1 MGRTKEKGDS
11 TPTSNRDKSES
22 SKSIKSK
29 ASPKS
34 TVSEQSLPPQ
44 RSLYDDMD
52 SDAGI
57 DDIIAGKSGFAN
69 AASTLVDI
77 SKNGADFD
85 KKGDHFD
92 DPIPDTIES
101 VHNDKFYPDTIE
113 SVHNDKF
120 FATSMLSMQSSSMQI
135 MYHDARK
142 MSVNLKALLITN
154 IRTTL
159 FRKIKF
165 LTNEKL
171 GRESSICQ
179 LLFQTTGITNPV
191 EQIAKYE
198 GIRQLIQ
205 RQMNS
210 KRNYCTDQI
219 MAKARGTLIIYL
231 FFLNLMKTHFF
242 YGQNY

>member
-1 MGRTKEKGDS
+1 MGRTKQKGDT
-11 TPTSNRDKSES
+11 TPTSNKDKAES

-29 ASPKS
+29 ASPTS

-52 SDAGI
+52 SDSGI

-69 AASTLVDI
+69 AAETLVDI
-77 SKNGADFD
+77 SKNGVVDFD
-85 KKGDHFD
+85 KKDDDFD

-101 VHNDKFYPDTIE
+101 VQDDKL
-113 SVHNDKF
+113 
-120 FATSMLSMQSSSMQI
+120 ATSMLSMHSSSIQT

-165 LTNEKL
+165 LSNDKL
-171 GRESSICQ
+171 GRESSIFQ

-191 EQIAKYE
+191 EQMAKYE
-198 GIRQLIQ
+198 SIRQLIQ

-219 MAKARGTLIIYL
+219 MVKARGTLRIY
-231 FFLNLMKTHFF
+231 HFF
-242 YGQNY
+242 ILDQDSFF